1 MRRFNRM
8 LLALLTLVL
17 AGIAAAPAGA
27 ARITVPAALL
37 AESGD
42 LQELVIDYKATLPG
56 VDSQAFVQPTPAEA
70 DTVVAAAQAAR
81 AGDLAGAAATLDP
94 LGDDL
99 VAYQDTGG
107 SGEHLILRE
116 RVPCARCWGLY
127 VLSRAPAACNVLVE
141 VPHPLFDVNTPE
153 LGIEAYVRSGAG
165 AFLMA
170 GTHRYANGRNSLVSD
185 MARNP
190 SSVFQRLHQ
199 ALSNPGTHA
208 LNYHG
213 FAQPDPPYPAVVL
226 SSGSRQAHPELFALQ
241 AALQAHGES
250 AGVYEGVLYPDLA
263 GGVNPQ
269 GQYTRAIGGRFY
281 HMEHERALRQSPTRR
296 SNAVSALLAV
306 LGTAPSCPSRPQ
318 RAAAHTPV
326 GISGMESQGQTP
338 ALVGGGARQP

>member
-1 MRRFNRM
+1 MHRFNWL

-42 LQELVIDYKATLPG
+42 LQQLVVGYKATLPG
-56 VDSQAFVQPTPAEA
+56 PDSQAFVPPTPVEA
-70 DTVVAAAQAAR
+70 DQVVAAVQAAW
-81 AGDLAGAAATLDP
+81 AGDLVSAAATLDP
-94 LGDDL
+94 LGYDL
-99 VAYQDTGG
+99 VVYQDTGG

-127 VLSRAPAACNVLVE
+127 VLSRAPATCNVLAE

-153 LGIEAYVRSGAG
+153 LGIEAYVRSGAE

-170 GTHRYANGRNSLVSD
+170 GAHRYANGRNSRVSD

-190 SSVFQRLHQ
+190 SSVFQRLHE
-199 ALSNPGTHA
+199 ALSDPETHA

-213 FAQPDPPYPAVVL
+213 FTQPDPPYPAVVL
-226 SSGSRQAHPELFALQ
+226 SSGSRQAFPELFALQ

-250 AGVYEGVLYPDLA
+250 AGVYDRVLYADLA

-281 HMEHERALRQSPTRR
+281 HMEHERSLRQSPARR
-296 SNAVSALLAV
+296 LNAVSALLAV

-318 RAAAHTPV
+318 RAAAH
-326 GISGMESQGQTP
+326 GSGGVREMASGGQP
-338 ALVGGGARQP
+338 LG